1 MTPSS
6 PQVVRLAALPRII
19 LLAAATTGA
28 VELILHRVVAPVL
41 AHIPS
46 ENVDRAIT
54 DAARLAGDR
63 AFHATALLVVL
74 GLIAYLAT
82 ASWRREMTPP
92 LVALAAAGTLV
103 LSLSS
108 AGTALAHITLIAA
121 LVGLAA
127 AALARGPRLLALPV
141 AVAAAAMVAAR
152 VPLLLDS
159 LALSWG
165 NTTAATAA
173 EAAFV
178 FVPPLLAAGLLAR
191 TSPPRAAWLAAGGT
205 SLAASAALASSP
217 SYTAIL
223 SAWSTGIT
231 LSLPVPLYI
240 VAAGCAAF
248 VLVSWLVEPSSR
260 HLAAGLVLLAVAGVH
275 PAVVHHNVTAVLAL
289 LLLATPAVGDGALR
303 VERPRA
309 SRTTAAQM
317 RPAAIGSE

>member
-6 PQVVRLAALPRII
+6 AQATRLPALPRTI
-19 LLAAATTGA
+19 LLAAAATGA
-28 VELILHRVVAPVL
+28 AELILHRVVAPVL

-46 ENVDRAIT
+46 DGAGRAIT
-54 DAARLAGDR
+54 DAARLGGDR
-63 AFHATALLVVL
+63 AFHATALLVVV
-74 GLIAYLAT
+74 GLLAYLAT
-82 ASWRREMTPP
+82 ASWRRDITPS
-92 LVALAAAGTLV
+92 LVALAAASTLV
-103 LSLSS
+103 LLLSN
-108 AGTALAHITLIAA
+108 APPALAHVALIAA
-121 LVGLAA
+121 VVGLAA

-159 LALSWG
+159 LALPSG
-165 NTTAATAA
+165 DATTATVA

-178 FVPPLLAAGLLAR
+178 LVPPLLAASLLAR
-191 TSPPRAAWLAAGGT
+191 TSPPRVAWVAAGGT
-205 SLAASAALASSP
+205 SLVAAAALASSP

-223 SAWSTGIT
+223 SAWSTGVT

-248 VLVSWLVEPSSR
+248 VLVSWLAEPSSR

-289 LLLATPAVGDGALR
+289 LLLATPAADGGALR
-303 VERPRA
+303 VGQPQA
-309 SRTTAAQM
+309 SRTAAAHM